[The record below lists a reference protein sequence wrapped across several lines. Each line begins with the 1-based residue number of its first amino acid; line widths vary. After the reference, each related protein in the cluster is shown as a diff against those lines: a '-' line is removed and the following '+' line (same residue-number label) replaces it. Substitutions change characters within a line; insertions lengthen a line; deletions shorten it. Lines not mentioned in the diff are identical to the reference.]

1 MKLYTILDTKGDRCT
16 PPFAATTDAEAKRII
31 MVAVF
36 GSGTLPSQYPEDFV
50 LIGIAEW
57 DEQTGVV
64 AGYDVPV
71 TIGNLEAIK
80 TSFERLKATK
90 DSKEEEK

>member
-16 PPFAATTDAEAKRII
+16 PPFAARNVAEAKRII
-31 MVAVF
+31 MAAVF

-50 LIGIAEW
+50 LIEIADW

-64 AGYDVPV
+64 FGYAAPHTV
-71 TIGNLEAIK
+71 GNLEAIK
-80 TSFERLKATK
+80 EAFNRPKNDEGK
-90 DSKEEEK
+90 KE